1 MISELCDNLF
11 SVISSTSSIRHG
23 NGRSSEIFT
32 CRKNDDKK
40 IHQLTVIFI
49 FYVLLKY
56 FYVTCAKDTSID
68 GL

>member
-1 MISELCDNLF
+1 MIPVLCDNLF

-32 CRKNDDKK
+32 YLKNDDKK

-56 FYVTCAKDTSID
+56 FYVTCTKDTSID